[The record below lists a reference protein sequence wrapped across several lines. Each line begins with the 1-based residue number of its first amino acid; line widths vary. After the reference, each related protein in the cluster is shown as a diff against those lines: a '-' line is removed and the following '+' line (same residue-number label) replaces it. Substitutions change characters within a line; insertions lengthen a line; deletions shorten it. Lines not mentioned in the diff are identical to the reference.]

1 MHVRTYLLPRP
12 RPARATRHAPKHR
25 ARSLLLAVCIMAA
38 VIPVSA
44 PSAQAYAPAEPEQ
57 AYAPVEV
64 VHTEQVQAGPYH
76 LTVGFSTWPLRAM
89 QSLDFT
95 FAPDGGLTGKSG
107 TLSMT
112 GPGMKGSRRG
122 AGPLSRHPRKRDVWG
137 LDIQS
142 LSTAGKWSFTFAI
155 NGPKGQGTGTL
166 DNVTVLD
173 QPGPPLALSWAL
185 CTLPVLGLIAFLAIA
200 WRRHRPS
207 RHLAAL
213 GI

>member
-1 MHVRTYLLPRP
+1 MHVRTYLPARP
-12 RPARATRHAPKHR
+12 RPARATRSAPTHR
-25 ARSLLLAVCIMAA
+25 ARNLLLAVCVMGAA
-38 VIPVSA
+38 IPVSA
-44 PSAQAYAPAEPEQ
+44 PPAQAHAPAEPAQ
-57 AYAPVEV
+57 VYAPVDV
-64 VHTEQVQAGPYH
+64 VHTERVQAGPYH
-76 LTVGFSTWPLRAM
+76 LTVGFSRWPLRAM

-107 TLSMT
+107 TLGMT
-112 GPGMKGSRRG
+112 GPGMEGGGRG
-122 AGPLSRHPRKRDVWG
+122 AAPLSRHPRKRDVWG

-142 LSTAGKWSFTFAI
+142 LSTAGKWSFTFAV
-155 NGPKGQGTGTL
+155 NGPLGQGTGTL

-185 CTLPVLGLIAFLAIA
+185 CTLPVLGLIAFLAVA

-207 RHLAAL
+207 RHLATL